1 MNDSPKP
8 AGAGAAAGAGADD
21 EAQAALLDDLMRAM
35 QNADTVRLANLLG
48 EHPELKE
55 WQGVLADLNA
65 LGAQAVNLESPS
77 GLPQP
82 PASGEG
88 QPFGRYL
95 LQAEIGRG
103 GMGVVYRA
111 WQPDLA
117 RPVAVKM
124 ILSSRLARPE
134 EVRRFYAEAR
144 LTARVRHPHIVSIYE
159 AGEDG
164 GQHFYA
170 MEYIEGISLDRH
182 AAGRALDVEEACRL
196 MAPVIR
202 AVGHLHREG
211 ILHRDLKPA
220 NLLLDGQGKLH
231 VADFG
236 LATLLSSDQRH
247 TLSGTVLG
255 TPAYMPPE
263 QAAGKIRELTPQAD
277 IYSLG
282 AILYEL
288 LAGRPLYEDDSPA
301 RLLLQVI
308 EREPQ
313 PVQRFNR
320 NVPRSLWWVVRRSL
334 EKTPEQR
341 YQSADAFAD
350 DLERFLRGEPVEARS
365 DAWSREIVRVARR
378 HPPVTYR
385 LMAIMAALAIVAA
398 RVAFHPETFEFY
410 TPVLLAIVV
419 WAALVVAWE
428 AIWQRWPPG
437 RERIATAMTLSD
449 VVVLTYIMEITGS
462 VDGPVMSLYH
472 IVISAAGLS
481 LRRRRVWIAVG
492 ASLAAYAFLLT
503 NPPFPGALREPHLSV
518 LFALSLVVCG
528 AIAAYHAK
536 RLSILQQG
544 EEAPSTRSRPV
555 GPGSGGGSI

>member
-1 MNDSPKP
+1 VNDSPRP
-8 AGAGAAAGAGADD
+8 SD
-21 EAQAALLDDLMRAM
+21 EADETRAAQLDELLRAM

-48 EHPELKE
+48 EHPELRE
-55 WQGVLADLNA
+55 WQGVLADLHA
-65 LGAQAVNLESPS
+65 LGAQAAGTEDAASS
-77 GLPQP
+77 LPQP
-82 PASGEG
+82 PLSGEG

-95 LQAEIGRG
+95 LHAEIGRG

-144 LTARVRHPHIVSIYE
+144 LTARVRHPQIVSIFE
-159 AGEDG
+159 AGEVG

-182 AAGRALDVEEACRL
+182 AARRPMDVEEACRL

-220 NLLLDGQGKLH
+220 NLLLDSHGKLH

-236 LATLLSSDQRH
+236 LATLLHSDQRQ

-263 QAAGKIRELTPQAD
+263 QAEGRVRELTPQAD

-288 LAGRPLYEDDSPA
+288 LAGRPLYEDESPA

-320 NVPRSLWWVVRRSL
+320 KVPRSLWWVVRRSL

-341 YQSADAFAD
+341 YRTADAFAD

-365 DAWSREIVRVARR
+365 DAWSRELVRVARR

-385 LMAIMAALAIVAA
+385 LMAIVAALAIVAS
-398 RVAFHPETFEFY
+398 RVGFYPETLEYY
-410 TPVLLAIVV
+410 TPVMVAIVAWGV
-419 WAALVVAWE
+419 LVVAWE
-428 AIWQRWPPG
+428 AVWQRWPVG
-437 RERIATAMTLSD
+437 RERISTAMTLSD
-449 VVVLTYIMEITGS
+449 VAVLTYIMEITGS

-481 LRRRRVWIAVG
+481 LRRRRVWIAVS

-503 NPPFPGALREPHLSV
+503 NPAAPGALREPHLSV

-528 AIAAYHAK
+528 AIAAFHAK
-536 RLSILQQG
+536 RLAVLQQG
-544 EEAPSTRSRPV
+544 DDQAPSSGQKGT
-555 GPGSGGGSI
+555 GSSV